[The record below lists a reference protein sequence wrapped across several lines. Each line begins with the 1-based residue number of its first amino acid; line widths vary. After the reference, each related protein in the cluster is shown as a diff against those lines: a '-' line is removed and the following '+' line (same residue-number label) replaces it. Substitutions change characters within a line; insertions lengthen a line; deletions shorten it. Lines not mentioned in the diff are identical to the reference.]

1 MTPKAFST
9 NSLVS
14 FPHSFSFCISC
25 LWDQFSLL
33 SVGISR
39 SVSYSIKPREGQHR
53 HLIRKDEV
61 WAGWPLPVCR
71 RQCRG
76 TEQAVRAIQPQT
88 RLCQPGMVLPTPFLT
103 PVFNLASLPLSI
115 PHPRP
120 SLRRTCMPR
129 DESGG
134 IWKELSKILH

>member
-1 MTPKAFST
+1 MTPKPSLQIAL
-9 NSLVS
+9 LVS
-14 FPHSFSFCISC
+14 PIALVSACLL

-33 SVGISR
+33 SVGISGLYPIL
-39 SVSYSIKPREGQHR
+39 SNPREEPFE

-120 SLRRTCMPR
+120 GLRRTCVPR

-134 IWKELSKILH
+134 IWERAE